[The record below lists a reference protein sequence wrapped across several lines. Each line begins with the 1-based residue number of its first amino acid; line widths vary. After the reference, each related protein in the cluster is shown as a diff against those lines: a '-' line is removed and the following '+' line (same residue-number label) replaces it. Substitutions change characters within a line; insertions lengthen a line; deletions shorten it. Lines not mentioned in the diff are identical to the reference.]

1 MCFMNVKT
9 RIIEYFTSSSGKQP
23 ARDWLNGIK
32 DKVTQAI
39 IYKRI
44 RQAGLGNFG
53 KTRSVGSGVHELK
66 IDYGPGY
73 RVYYGIH
80 QDEII
85 LLLMGGSKRTQQS
98 DIEKAQAN
106 WKHWQEEHSED

>member
-1 MCFMNVKT
+1 
-9 RIIEYFTSSSGKQP
+9 
-23 ARDWLNGIK
+23 
-32 DKVTQAI
+32 
-39 IYKRI
+39 
-44 RQAGLGNFG
+44 
-53 KTRSVGSGVHELK
+53 RSVGSGVHELK

-106 WKHWQEEHSED
+106 